1 MTLTGP
7 GLLQVCGRS
16 PRQGSWLRLMLGLA
30 LALGCATA
38 WALEPVTLQL
48 KWRHAFQ
55 FAGYYAAQAQGYYR
69 DAGFDVTIREA
80 RPGENVVDEVVSGR
94 AQFGVGTSSLVL
106 ERHAGRPVVVL
117 AAIFQHSPYV
127 LIARADRGIRS
138 IHDLS
143 GRRVMM
149 EPLSDELLGY
159 LQREGIRAGDIQ
171 RLEHTFD
178 VQDLVQGRTDAIAAY
193 VINQPYDLRRLQ
205 VPFMEFSP
213 RSSGVDFY
221 GDNLFTSEAM
231 LQSRPGRVEA
241 FRAASLRGWQHAMAH
256 PEEVARLIRQDYSTE
271 HELGYLLFQADRM
284 RELVQADVVP
294 VGYMHPGRWQHIAET
309 YAALG
314 MMPRGASTQGLLY
327 EPDPGPGPDLGWW
340 WTVTGGSLA
349 ALALAGGVLLQITR
363 INRRLKASLQEV
375 GRARDRLQVLSTA
388 IDQSPAAV
396 VITDP
401 EAHIEYTNPQFTQI
415 SGYGA
420 QEAVG
425 ERPSLVKSGLTDPA
439 VYGDLWQR
447 LRSGQPWHGELLNR
461 RKSGELYWEDVHI
474 APVKAE
480 DGRIVHFVAIKIDI
494 TERKHAQA
502 ELAASEAKF
511 RAFVENA
518 SDLISARDPGGT
530 YTYASPNWKTLLGH
544 EPADVLGRDARE
556 FVHPEDLPA
565 WEAFIERVAASRS
578 SQGGL
583 EVRVRHLDGSWRWH
597 VASESPLL
605 DDQGRVTAL
614 LSISRDVTE
623 RRKFEERMR
632 HLAQFDALT
641 DLPNRA
647 LVFDRLAQSLT
658 LARRH
663 QRPLALLFID
673 LDDFKPINDTWGHAE
688 GDAVLVEIGRRLRAS
703 VRASDTVGRVG
714 GDEFVV
720 LLQEVDGR
728 AAALAVAAKI
738 RQALAEPITRPGR
751 SHRVDASIGVAL
763 YPDHGDDVD
772 TLTNRADTAM
782 YAAKRLGR
790 GGVQLYEIG
799 RAHV

>member
-1 MTLTGP
+1 MRRIFLHLSL
-7 GLLQVCGRS
+7 GLL
-16 PRQGSWLRLMLGLA
+16 LA
-30 LALGCATA
+30 LSGATA
-38 WALEPVTLQL
+38 WASEPVTLQL

-55 FAGYYAAQAQGYYR
+55 FAGYYAAKAQGYYR
-69 DAGFDVTIREA
+69 EAGFDVSIREA
-80 RPGENVVDEVVSGR
+80 QPGQNVVEEVVSGR
-94 AQFGVGTSSLVL
+94 AQFGVGTSSLLL

-138 IHDLS
+138 IHDLA
-143 GRRVMM
+143 GRRIMM

-159 LQREGIRAGDIQ
+159 LQREGIRAADFQ

-178 VQDLVQGRTDAIAAY
+178 VQDLIQGRTDAIAAY
-193 VINQPYDLRRLQ
+193 VINQPYDLRRLD

-221 GDNLFTSEAM
+221 GDNLFTSEA
-231 LQSRPGRVEA
+231 LLKARPDRVEA
-241 FRAASLRGWQHAMAH
+241 FRAASLRGWEYAMAH
-256 PEEVARLIRQDYSTE
+256 PEEVARLIREVYSTE

-294 VGYMHPGRWQHIAET
+294 VGYMHAGRWQHIAET

-314 MMPRGASTQGLLY
+314 MLPRGVSTRGLLY
-327 EPDPGPGPDLGWW
+327 EPDDAAEPGWW
-340 WTVTGGSLA
+340 WTVTAGSVA
-349 ALALAGGVLLQITR
+349 ALALAAGVLLQITR
-363 INRRLKASLQEV
+363 INRRLKTSLQEV

-401 EAHIEYTNPQFTQI
+401 EARIEYTNPQFSLI
-415 SGYGA
+415 SGYEPS
-420 QEAVG
+420 EAVG
-425 ERPSLVKSGLTDPA
+425 ERPSLVKSGMTDPA
-439 VYGDLWQR
+439 VYGELWQH
-447 LRSGQPWHGELLNR
+447 LRDGQPWHGELLNR

-474 APVKAE
+474 APVKAD
-480 DGRIVHFVAIKIDI
+480 DGRIGHFVAIKIDI
-494 TERKHAQA
+494 TERKRAQA

-518 SDLISARDPGGT
+518 SDLISSRDLDGI
-530 YTYASPNWKTLLGH
+530 YTYASPNWKAQLGR
-544 EPADVLGRDARE
+544 EPAELLGRDARD
-556 FVHPEDLPA
+556 FLHPEDVPA
-565 WEAFIERVAASRS
+565 WEAFTQRVLASRC

-583 EVRVRHLDGSWRWH
+583 EVRVRHVDGSWRWH

-605 DDQGRVTAL
+605 DGQGRVTAL

-623 RRKFEERMR
+623 RRKIEERLR

-647 LVFDRLAQSLT
+647 LVFDRLGQALM

-673 LDDFKPINDTWGHAE
+673 LDEFKPINDTYGHAE
-688 GDAVLVEIGRRLRAS
+688 GDAVLIEVGRRLRAS
-703 VRASDTVGRVG
+703 VRSSDTVGRVG
-714 GDEFVV
+714 GDEFIVV
-720 LLQEVDGR
+720 LQEVDGE

-738 RQALAEPITRPGR
+738 RQALVEPIARSGR
-751 SHRVDASIGVAL
+751 THRVDASIGVAL
-763 YPDHGDDVD
+763 HPDHGDDAD
-772 TLTNRADTAM
+772 TLANRADSAM
-782 YAAKRLGR
+782 YAAKALGR
-790 GGVQLYEIG
+790 GGVQLYSAG
-799 RAHV
+799 MTTTGGPAA